1 VEHIMSDEAPSRG
14 VISTADRRRPF
25 VRWSLRISHP
35 IVLVAIAVA
44 GLGPLLWTAKGAVS
58 PTQELIQ
65 DPLRLWP
72 SVVQWGNLASAWE
85 ELRLGRYLFNTV
97 FLVGGSWFF
106 QLLVATGG
114 AFALSV
120 LRPRYG
126 RVVYY
131 AVLAT
136 LFIPGTT
143 SLVALYLVV
152 LDLPLTGGSIANT
165 PWAVWLPAG
174 AHAFNVLIMK
184 QFFDGLP
191 RELHEA
197 AQVDG
202 AGPWRLFWQ
211 IVMPMSGPI
220 VAVVSLLAVM
230 SAWKEFLWP
239 MIVISDTDAQPLSV
253 ALPRLAESAEQN
265 QVIAGMLI
273 TIIPPLLLF
282 LVFQRHIVRG
292 INFTGL
298 KG

>member
-1 VEHIMSDEAPSRG
+1 MSDDDQFRG
-14 VISTADRRRPF
+14 VISPADRRRPS
-25 VRWSLRISHP
+25 VRWTLRISQP
-35 IVLVAIAVA
+35 VILVVVAIA
-44 GLGPLLWTAKGAVS
+44 GLGPILWTVKGALS
-58 PTQELIQ
+58 PTQEILR

-72 SVVQWGNLASAWE
+72 SVFQWGNLASAWE
-85 ELRLGRYLFNTV
+85 RLRLGRYLLNTAV
-97 FLVGGSWFF
+97 LVGGSWFF
-106 QLLVATGG
+106 QLLVATCG
-114 AFALSV
+114 AYALSV

-152 LDLPLTGGSIANT
+152 LHMPFTGVSIANT

-184 QFFDGLP
+184 QFFDSLP

-211 IVMPMSGPI
+211 IIMPMSGPI

-239 MIVISDTDAQPLSV
+239 MIVISDPDAQPLSV
-253 ALPRLAESAEQN
+253 ALPRLAETTQQN

-273 TIIPPLLLF
+273 TIIPPLLLY

>member
-1 VEHIMSDEAPSRG
+1 MSDDDGSRG
-14 VISTADRRRPF
+14 VISAADRRRPS
-25 VRWSLRISHP
+25 VRWILRISQP
-35 IVLVAIAVA
+35 VILTAVAIA
-44 GLGPLLWTAKGAVS
+44 GLGPILWTVKGALS
-58 PTQELIQ
+58 PTQEVLK

-72 SVVQWGNLASAWE
+72 SVFQWGNLVTAWE
-85 ELRLGRYLFNTV
+85 NLRLGRYLLNTAV
-97 FLVGGSWFF
+97 LVGGSWFF
-106 QLLVATGG
+106 QLLVATCG
-114 AFALSV
+114 AYALSV

-152 LDLPLTGGSIANT
+152 LHLPLTGGSIANT

-184 QFFDGLP
+184 QFFDSLP

-211 IVMPMSGPI
+211 IIMPMSGPI

-239 MIVISDTDAQPLSV
+239 MIVISDPDAQPLSV
-253 ALPRLAESAEQN
+253 ALPRLAETTQQN

-273 TIIPPLLLF
+273 TIIPPLLLY

-292 INFTGL
+292 ISFTGL

>member
-1 VEHIMSDEAPSRG
+1 MSEDDRSRG
-14 VISTADRRRPF
+14 VISPADRRRPS
-25 VRWSLRISHP
+25 VRWTLRISHP
-35 IVLVAIAVA
+35 VILVAVAIA
-44 GLGPLLWTAKGAVS
+44 GLGPILWTVKGAVS
-58 PTQELIQ
+58 PTQEILK

-72 SVVQWGNLASAWE
+72 SVFEWGNLATAWE
-85 ELRLGRYLFNTV
+85 KLRLGRYLFNTAV
-97 FLVGGSWFF
+97 LVGGSWFF
-106 QLLVATGG
+106 QLLVATCG
-114 AFALSV
+114 AYALSV

-126 RVVYY
+126 RIVYY

-152 LDLPLTGGSIANT
+152 LHLPLTGGSIANT

-184 QFFDGLP
+184 QFFDSLP

-202 AGPWRLFWQ
+202 AGPWRVFWQ
-211 IVMPMSGPI
+211 IIMPMSGPI

-239 MIVISDTDAQPLSV
+239 MIVISDPDRQPLSV
-253 ALPRLAESAEQN
+253 ALQRLADTTQQN

-273 TIIPPLLLF
+273 TIIPPLLIF

-292 INFTGL
+292 INVTGL

>member
-1 VEHIMSDEAPSRG
+1 MSDDDGSRG
-14 VISTADRRRPF
+14 VISPADRRRTS
-25 VRWSLRISHP
+25 VRWTLRISQP
-35 IVLVAIAVA
+35 VILAAVAIA
-44 GLGPLLWTAKGAVS
+44 GLGPILWTVKGALS
-58 PTQELIQ
+58 PTQEILK

-72 SVVQWGNLASAWE
+72 SVLQWGNLPTAWE
-85 ELRLGRYLFNTV
+85 NLRLGRYLLNTAV
-97 FLVGGSWFF
+97 LVGGSWFF
-106 QLLVATGG
+106 QLLVATCG
-114 AFALSV
+114 AYALSV

-152 LDLPLTGGSIANT
+152 LHLPLTGVSIANT

-184 QFFDGLP
+184 QFFDSLP

-239 MIVISDTDAQPLSV
+239 MIVISDPDAQPLSV
-253 ALPRLAESAEQN
+253 ALPRLAETTQQN

-273 TIIPPLLLF
+273 TIIPPLLLY

-292 INFTGL
+292 ISFTGL

>member
-1 VEHIMSDEAPSRG
+1 MSDDDGSRG
-14 VISTADRRRPF
+14 VISPADRRRPS
-25 VRWSLRISHP
+25 VRWTLRISQP
-35 IVLVAIAVA
+35 VILVAVAIA
-44 GLGPLLWTAKGAVS
+44 GLGPILWTVKGALS
-58 PTQELIQ
+58 PTQEILK

-72 SVVQWGNLASAWE
+72 SVLQWGNLPTAWE
-85 ELRLGRYLFNTV
+85 NLRLGRYLLNTAV
-97 FLVGGSWFF
+97 LVGGSWFF
-106 QLLVATGG
+106 QLLVATCG
-114 AFALSV
+114 AYALSV

-152 LDLPLTGGSIANT
+152 LHLPLTGVSIVNT

-184 QFFDGLP
+184 QFFDSLP

-239 MIVISDTDAQPLSV
+239 MIVISAPDAQPLSV
-253 ALPRLAESAEQN
+253 ALPRLAETTQQN

-273 TIIPPLLLF
+273 TIIPPLLLY

-292 INFTGL
+292 IGFTGL

>member
-1 VEHIMSDEAPSRG
+1 MSDDDRSRG
-14 VISTADRRRPF
+14 VISSADRRRPA
-25 VRWSLRISHP
+25 VRWTMGIFQPVL
-35 IVLVAIAVA
+35 LVAVA
-44 GLGPLLWTAKGAVS
+44 LTGLGPILWTVKGALS
-58 PTQELIQ
+58 PTQELLK
-65 DPLRLWP
+65 DPLRPWP
-72 SVVQWGNLASAWE
+72 SVVQWGNLLTAWQD
-85 ELRLGRYLFNTV
+85 LRLGHYLLNTAL
-97 FLVGGSWFF
+97 LVGGCWFF
-106 QLLVATGG
+106 QLLVATFG
-114 AFALSV
+114 AFVLSV

-126 RVVYY
+126 RVVYH

-152 LDLPLTGGSIANT
+152 LHLPLTGTSIANT

-184 QFFDGLP
+184 QFFDSLP
-191 RELHEA
+191 RELYEA

-220 VAVVSLLAVM
+220 ISVVSLLAVM

-239 MIVISDTDAQPLSV
+239 MVVISDPDAQPLSV
-253 ALPRLAESAEQN
+253 ALPRLAETTQQN
-265 QVIAGMLI
+265 QVIAGMILS
-273 TIIPPLLLF
+273 IIPPLLLF

-292 INFTGL
+292 IGFTGL

>member
-1 VEHIMSDEAPSRG
+1 M
-14 VISTADRRRPF
+14 
-25 VRWSLRISHP
+25 
-35 IVLVAIAVA
+35 
-44 GLGPLLWTAKGAVS
+44 
-58 PTQELIQ
+58 
-65 DPLRLWP
+65 
-72 SVVQWGNLASAWE
+72 
-85 ELRLGRYLFNTV
+85 
-97 FLVGGSWFF
+97 
-106 QLLVATGG
+106 
-114 AFALSV
+114 
-120 LRPRYG
+120 
-126 RVVYY
+126 
-131 AVLAT
+131 
-136 LFIPGTT
+136 
-143 SLVALYLVV
+143 
-152 LDLPLTGGSIANT
+152 
-165 PWAVWLPAG
+165 WLPAG

-184 QFFDGLP
+184 QFFDSLP

-239 MIVISDTDAQPLSV
+239 MIVISDPDAQPLSV
-253 ALPRLAESAEQN
+253 ALPRLAETTQQN

-273 TIIPPLLLF
+273 TIIPPLLLY

>member
-1 VEHIMSDEAPSRG
+1 MSDDDGSRG
-14 VISTADRRRPF
+14 VISAADRRRPS
-25 VRWSLRISHP
+25 VRWILRISQP
-35 IVLVAIAVA
+35 VILLAVAIA
-44 GLGPLLWTAKGAVS
+44 GLGPILWTVKGALS
-58 PTQELIQ
+58 PTQEVLK

-72 SVVQWGNLASAWE
+72 SVFQWGNLATAWE
-85 ELRLGRYLFNTV
+85 NLRLGRYLLNTAV
-97 FLVGGSWFF
+97 LVGGSWFF
-106 QLLVATGG
+106 QLLVATCG
-114 AFALSV
+114 AYALSV

-152 LDLPLTGGSIANT
+152 LHLPLTGGSIAST

-184 QFFDGLP
+184 QFFDSLP

-211 IVMPMSGPI
+211 IIMPMSGPI

-239 MIVISDTDAQPLSV
+239 MIVISDPDAQPLSV
-253 ALPRLAESAEQN
+253 ALPRLAETTQQN

-273 TIIPPLLLF
+273 TIIPPLLLY

-292 INFTGL
+292 ISFTGL

>member
-1 VEHIMSDEAPSRG
+1 MNDDEQSRG
-14 VISTADRRRPF
+14 VISSADRRRRS
-25 VRWSLRISHP
+25 VRWTLGISHP
-35 IVLVAIAVA
+35 IILTAVAIA
-44 GLGPLLWTAKGAVS
+44 GLGPILWTAKGAVS
-58 PTQELIQ
+58 STQEFIQ
-65 DPLRLWP
+65 HPLRLWP
-72 SVVQWGNLASAWE
+72 SVFQWGNITSAWA
-85 ELRLGRYLFNTV
+85 ELRLGHYLLNTLL
-97 FLVGGSWFF
+97 LVGGSWFF

-114 AFALSV
+114 AYALSV

-131 AVLAT
+131 SVLAT

-143 SLVALYLVV
+143 SLVALYMVV
-152 LDLPLTGGSIANT
+152 LKLPLTGGSIANT

-202 AGPWRLFWQ
+202 AGPWRLFWL

-220 VAVVSLLAVM
+220 IAVVSLLSVM
-230 SAWKEFLWP
+230 GAWKEFLWP
-239 MIVISDTDAQPLSV
+239 MIVISDTEAQPLSV
-253 ALPRLAESAEQN
+253 ALPRLAENAQQN
-265 QVIAGMLI
+265 QVIAGMLL

-282 LVFQRHIVRG
+282 LMFQRHIVRG

>member
-1 VEHIMSDEAPSRG
+1 MSDELPRG
-14 VISTADRRRPF
+14 VISSADRRRPS
-25 VRWSLRISHP
+25 VRWTLRICQP
-35 IVLVAIAVA
+35 LLLLAVAVA
-44 GLGPLLWTAKGAVS
+44 GLGPILWTVKGALS
-58 PTQELIQ
+58 PTQELLK

-72 SVVQWGNLASAWE
+72 SDVQWGNLASAWR
-85 ELRLGRYLFNTV
+85 ELSLGHYLLNTGV
-97 FLVGGSWFF
+97 LVVGCWFF
-106 QLLVATGG
+106 QLLVATFG

-126 RVVYY
+126 RFVYH

-152 LDLPLTGGSIANT
+152 LHLPVTGGSIGNT

-184 QFFDGLP
+184 QFFDSLP
-191 RELHEA
+191 RELYEA

-220 VAVVSLLAVM
+220 VSVVSLLAVM

-239 MIVISDTDAQPLSV
+239 MIVISSPDSQPLSV
-253 ALPRLAESAEQN
+253 ALPRLAETAQQN
-265 QVIAGMLI
+265 QVIAGMLLS
-273 TIIPPLLLF
+273 IIPPLLLF

-292 INFTGL
+292 IGFTGL

>member
-1 VEHIMSDEAPSRG
+1 MSDELPRG
-14 VISTADRRRPF
+14 VISSADRRRPS
-25 VRWSLRISHP
+25 VRWTLRVCQP
-35 IVLVAIAVA
+35 LVLLAVAIA
-44 GLGPLLWTAKGAVS
+44 GLGPILWTVKGALS
-58 PTQELIQ
+58 PTQELLK

-72 SVVQWGNLASAWE
+72 SDIQWGNLADAWR
-85 ELRLGRYLFNTV
+85 ELSLGHYLLNTGV
-97 FLVGGSWFF
+97 LVIGCWFF
-106 QLLVATGG
+106 QLLVATFG

-126 RVVYY
+126 RVVYH

-152 LDLPLTGGSIANT
+152 LHLPLTGGSLANT

-184 QFFDGLP
+184 QFFDSLP
-191 RELHEA
+191 RELYEA

-220 VAVVSLLAVM
+220 VSVVSLLAVM
-230 SAWKEFLWP
+230 NAWKEFLWP
-239 MIVISDTDAQPLSV
+239 MIVISSPDKQPLSV
-253 ALPRLAESAEQN
+253 ALPRLAETTQQN
-265 QVIAGMLI
+265 QVIAGMLLS
-273 TIIPPLLLF
+273 IIPPLLLF

-292 INFTGL
+292 IGFTGL